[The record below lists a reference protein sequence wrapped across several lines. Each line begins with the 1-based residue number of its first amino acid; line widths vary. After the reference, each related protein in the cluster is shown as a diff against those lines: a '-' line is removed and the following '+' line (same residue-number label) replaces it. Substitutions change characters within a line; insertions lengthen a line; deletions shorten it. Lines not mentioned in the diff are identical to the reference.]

1 MALSIVI
8 KICRA
13 YTTAGMEEYSFFAI
27 LQTDK
32 AKPSF
37 AGNVDNSSPVSFH
50 PALPPALPP
59 ENKLAAC
66 RIDRQLANLNI
77 RQVLLL
83 VKRLNTLN

>member
-50 PALPPALPP
+50 PALPP